1 MAKPQAQEPSME
13 EILAS
18 IRRIIADED
27 GAAKPKAEAKPAP
40 PPPAPEP
47 EPEPASETVSEDD
60 LDKLFADSAAEEPE
74 PEPEPEPAMDEAEPE
89 EDEDEEVLELT
100 PELAEDPPLV
110 EGMGDGGDLAFE
122 EIDAD
127 FEAEPEPEPEPEPPP
142 PPKPAPEPVRMAAPL
157 PPPQPPRRAAPPVEP
172 DPMERLVSDTT
183 DQVVSQAFNQ
193 LAMTVLSSNARTL
206 EDLVQDM
213 LRPMLKGWLDQ
224 NLPTMVER
232 LVRAEIERVSRG
244 R

>member
-40 PPPAPEP
+40 PPAPEP
-47 EPEPASETVSEDD
+47 EPEPEPVSDTVSEDD

-74 PEPEPEPAMDEAEPE
+74 PEPEPAMDEAEPEE

-110 EGMGDGGDLAFE
+110 EGIADGGDLAFE
-122 EIDAD
+122 EIDAEFD
-127 FEAEPEPEPEPEPPP
+127 AEPEPEPEPAP
-142 PPKPAPEPVRMAAPL
+142 PPKPAPEPVRMAAP
-157 PPPQPPRRAAPPVEP
+157 PPPPPPPRPAPPPVEP